1 MSPGKLLLLI
11 CGTKDQYRQLRDMY
25 TLETRIKVTSS
36 RLLLPS
42 LTISLPPRPG

>member
-1 MSPGKLLLLI
+1 MRKLLLLI
-11 CGTKDQYRQLRDMY
+11 CGTKDQYRQLRDKY

-42 LTISLPPRPG
+42 LTIPLPPRPG